1 MAQGGCQSN
10 VLGDYPKVVINEARP
25 QTGTLSMPIY
35 RAHHCL
41 CAASSVQIL
50 HQGTNLAILA
60 ITADNTL
67 LSHVPGLQ
75 SERFGK
81 HFASFGREA
90 AMLADLNHPN
100 VLRFYGVVTEG
111 VNDNTVIGIMTEY
124 IRGGSLSSFL
134 R

>member
-1 MAQGGCQSN
+1 M
-10 VLGDYPKVVINEARP
+10 L
-25 QTGTLSMPIY
+25 
-35 RAHHCL
+35 
-41 CAASSVQIL
+41 
-50 HQGTNLAILA
+50 
-60 ITADNTL
+60 
-67 LSHVPGLQ
+67 VPYLQ

-134 R
+134 RWVPGAHVTQSARNSVYRCMLLSHSG